1 MSKNN
6 PEQKTY
12 LDYLDKSYLEELN
25 YKIWSTKGARFNANE
40 RLISLSRLSNLCISL
55 LNSYLIG
62 IGLLSVYSIYNS
74 NVLNENTLA
83 YSVTCLSIILLVFSQ
98 LENAKNMSKQAK
110 DFHNCA
116 LELSQLYNK
125 LRIFKTLKSEQTE
138 NDKIN
143 FAEKIASQYEQ
154 ILQKHENHD
163 AIDHELFKSFKRKY
177 HKLNILEATLI
188 KLKYYF
194 KTAFLY
200 HLLIIA
206 PPILLFW
213 LIRKPI

>member
-116 LELSQLYNK
+116 LELSQLYK
-125 LRIFKTLKSEQTE
+125 
-138 NDKIN
+138 
-143 FAEKIASQYEQ
+143 
-154 ILQKHENHD
+154 
-163 AIDHELFKSFKRKY
+163 
-177 HKLNILEATLI
+177 KLNG
-188 KLKYYF
+188 F
-194 KTAFLY
+194 SN
-200 HLLIIA
+200 
-206 PPILLFW
+206 
-213 LIRKPI
+213 

>member
-1 MSKNN
+1 
-6 PEQKTY
+6 
-12 LDYLDKSYLEELN
+12 
-25 YKIWSTKGARFNANE
+25 
-40 RLISLSRLSNLCISL
+40 
-55 LNSYLIG
+55 
-62 IGLLSVYSIYNS
+62 
-74 NVLNENTLA
+74 
-83 YSVTCLSIILLVFSQ
+83 
-98 LENAKNMSKQAK
+98 MSKQAK